1 MTDSRI
7 QHILEALKGL
17 YPNPQFELTHGS
29 PYELLIKAILAAQ
42 APDKKV
48 NEITPKLLASFPTPE
63 ALALAD
69 LSEIEEKIKEINFYK
84 RKAIAIKEASSDLVA
99 RFHGQVPE
107 ALEALVT
114 LRGVGRKTA
123 NLVRVGAFGL
133 PGIVVDRH
141 FERVATRLGLTT
153 AKDPERIERELEA
166 MVPKEEQARF
176 SLLLINHG
184 KTLCK
189 AKDPK
194 CRTCPLEPAC
204 PFPKARSYGE
214 TPLC

>member
-1 MTDSRI
+1 MDSRI
-7 QHILEALKGL
+7 QRILETLREL
-17 YPNPQFELTHGS
+17 FPNPRLELTHGS

-48 NEITPKLLASFPTPE
+48 NEITPKLLTSFPTPD

-84 RKAIAIKEASSDLVA
+84 RKARAIKEASSDLVE

-123 NLVRVGAFGL
+123 NVVRVGHLACRASWSTAILSGWQH
-133 PGIVVDRH
+133 G
-141 FERVATRLGLTT
+141 LGLQ
-153 AKDPERIERELEA
+153 R
-166 MVPKEEQARF
+166 PKTPNGSSASSKQW
-176 SLLLINHG
+176 
-184 KTLCK
+184 
-189 AKDPK
+189 
-194 CRTCPLEPAC
+194 CRKKSAPA
-204 PFPKARSYGE
+204 FHSFN
-214 TPLC
+214 

>member
-1 MTDSRI
+1 MMDSRI
-7 QHILEALKGL
+7 QQILETLREL
-17 YPNPQFELTHGS
+17 FPNPRLELTHGS

-48 NEITPKLLASFPTPE
+48 NEITPKLFAGFPTPE

-69 LSEIEEKIKEINFYK
+69 PCEIEEKIKEINFYK
-84 RKAIAIKEASSDLVA
+84 RKSIAIKEASSDLVA

-107 ALEALVT
+107 ALDALVT

-123 NLVRVGAFGL
+123 NVVRVGAFGL

-153 AKDPERIERELEA
+153 AKDPERIECELEA
-166 MVPKEEQARF
+166 MVPKEERARF

-184 KTLCK
+184 KSLCT
-189 AKDPK
+189 AKNPK
-194 CRTCPLEPAC
+194 CIQCPLKQDCLFYQPQRGA
-204 PFPKARSYGE
+204 
-214 TPLC
+214 

>member
-1 MTDSRI
+1 MMDPRI
-7 QHILEALKGL
+7 QRILETLREL
-17 YPNPQFELTHGS
+17 FPNPRLELTHSS

-48 NEITPKLLASFPTPE
+48 NEITPKLLTSLPTPD

-84 RKAIAIKEASSDLVA
+84 RKARAIKEASSDLVE

-123 NLVRVGAFGL
+123 NVVRVGAFGL

-166 MVPKEEQARF
+166 MVPEEERARF

-184 KTLCK
+184 KSLCT
-189 AKDPK
+189 AKNPK
-194 CRTCPLEPAC
+194 CKPCPLKQDCSFYQPQL
-204 PFPKARSYGE
+204 G
-214 TPLC
+214 L

>member
-1 MTDSRI
+1 MMDSRI
-7 QHILEALKGL
+7 QRILETLREL
-17 YPNPQFELTHGS
+17 FPNPRLELIHGS

-48 NEITPKLLASFPTPE
+48 NEITPKLLTSLPTPD

-84 RKAIAIKEASSDLVA
+84 RKARAIKEASSDLVE

-123 NLVRVGAFGL
+123 NVVRVGAFGL

-166 MVPKEEQARF
+166 MVPEEERARF

-184 KTLCK
+184 KALCK
-189 AKDPK
+189 AKEPQ
-194 CRTCPLEPAC
+194 CPRCPLEPEC
-204 PFPKARSYGE
+204 PFSQAQPGGTL
-214 TPLC
+214 TP

>member
-1 MTDSRI
+1 MMDSRI
-7 QHILEALKGL
+7 QRVLETLREL
-17 YPNPQFELTHGS
+17 FPNPRLELTYSS
-29 PYELLIKAILAAQ
+29 PYELLIKTILAAQ

-48 NEITPKLLASFPTPE
+48 NEITPKLLTSFRTPD

-84 RKAIAIKEASSDLVA
+84 RKARAIKEASSDLVE

-123 NLVRVGAFGL
+123 NVVRVGAFGL

-153 AKDPERIERELEA
+153 TKDPERIECELEA
-166 MVPKEEQARF
+166 MVPKEEHARF

-184 KTLCK
+184 KSLCT
-189 AKDPK
+189 AKNPK
-194 CRTCPLEPAC
+194 CKPCPLKQDCSFYQPQ
-204 PFPKARSYGE
+204 RG
-214 TPLC
+214 L

>member
-1 MTDSRI
+1 MMDSRI
-7 QHILEALKGL
+7 QRILETLREL
-17 YPNPQFELTHGS
+17 FPNPRLELTHGS

-48 NEITPKLLASFPTPE
+48 NEITPKLLTSFPTPD

-84 RKAIAIKEASSDLVA
+84 RKARAIKEASSDLVE

-123 NLVRVGAFGL
+123 NVVRVGAFGL

-166 MVPKEEQARF
+166 MVPEEEHARF

-184 KTLCK
+184 KSLCT
-189 AKDPK
+189 AKNPK
-194 CRTCPLEPAC
+194 CIQCPLKQDCSFYQPQL
-204 PFPKARSYGE
+204 G
-214 TPLC
+214 L